1 MTHLTD
7 VEIVDFVED
16 ALAPARAAHLET
28 CDGCRRRAQDA
39 RDALARAIESD
50 VPEPSPL
57 YWERFSD
64 RVRDGIRDTT
74 PGAAGWRQWLDHA
87 GLRWALSGALVLAV
101 IAGAAWR
108 VMAPTMSYPP
118 ASSQPAPPEAPSAAP
133 ASAETTL
140 HDVSVDADPA
150 WAVVRTLADDV
161 PWSDSVDV
169 GLAAR
174 PDAADRVADTLTARE
189 RSELLQLL
197 QAEIKQPGE

>member
-39 RDALARAIESD
+39 RDALARALESD

-64 RVRDGIRDTT
+64 RVRDGIRGTT

-108 VMAPTMSYPP
+108 VMAPTMSHPP
-118 ASSQPAPPEAPSAAP
+118 ASSQPAPPEASSAAP
-133 ASAETTL
+133 ANGEATL
-140 HDVSVDADPA
+140 DDVSVDADPA

-161 PWSDSVDV
+161 PWSDAVDV

-174 PDAADRVADTLTARE
+174 PDAAERVADTLTSRE
-189 RSELLQLL
+189 RSELLRLL